1 MLRERNEDLANLY
14 LLSDSANE
22 IILTLKQIV
31 WFLGFD
37 KKERREKLRL
47 KGRKNQILSMKYN
60 SKIESRRKKNC
71 WKRPESKLQIFGNQG
86 NRCKGSHC

>member
-37 KKERREKLRL
+37 KKERREKLGL

-60 SKIESRRKKNC
+60 SKIESRRKK
-71 WKRPESKLQIFGNQG
+71 KLLEKA
-86 NRCKGSHC
+86 RE